1 MNIKIIIL
9 TVLVGCIS
17 TVGFGQYTYKQ
28 KLGNLATVMLPD
40 TPKLQSVNG
49 VNTYVARYKG
59 VIFLTH
65 LADMEGGLRDLLNNT
80 NADSLYNSYLDG
92 LVKDSKGKLFY
103 KNKID
108 IDGLNGLEF
117 GYRIK
122 IKGRNTYLYQRV
134 VCLNDSL
141 VSCGI
146 LASDSLSSK
155 DKNLKAFFDGF
166 RVLNASGARQDVS
179 SNLAY
184 KTGKVIGFFM
194 FLCIPILIGVGIVF
208 LIRRII
214 YKKNKDR

>member
-1 MNIKIIIL
+1 MNVKIAIL
-9 TVLVGCIS
+9 TVLVACVA
-17 TVGFGQYTYKQ
+17 TVAFGQYSYKQ
-28 KLGNLATVMLPD
+28 KLGDLATVMLPD
-40 TPKLQSVNG
+40 TPKLQSVDG

-65 LADMEGGLRDLLNNT
+65 IADMEGGLRDLLNNT
-80 NADSLYNSYLDG
+80 SVDSLYNSYLEG
-92 LVKDSKGKLFY
+92 LLKDSNGKLFY

-117 GYRIK
+117 GYRLK
-122 IKGRNTYLYQRV
+122 IKGRNTYLYQRL

-155 DKNLKAFFDGF
+155 DKNLKGFFDGF
-166 RVLNASGARQDVS
+166 KILDAGNARQDNS
-179 SNLAY
+179 ANLAY
-184 KTGKVIGFFM
+184 KTGKVTAKIVLM
-194 FLCIPILIGVGIVF
+194 SIPIIIGLGIVF

-214 YKKNKDR
+214 YRKNKG